1 MPKKCVAEN
10 KKETFG
16 LRLAN
21 LRKNRGLTQTELG
34 KLIGVS
40 QRVVSYYEIE
50 TERPPADILI
60 PLANALKVSI
70 DELLGYQP
78 PKNEPM
84 IKNKKLL
91 RRLKDFDQL
100 SDQDQ
105 KVILHYIDTILGKR

>member
-1 MPKKCVAEN
+1 MPKKHAAEN
-10 KKETFG
+10 IKETFG
-16 LRLAN
+16 QRLAS

-40 QRVVSYYEIE
+40 QRVMAYYEIE
-50 TERPPADILI
+50 TERPPADKLI
-60 PLANALKVSI
+60 PLANALKISI

-78 PKNEPM
+78 LKNEPV

-100 SDQDQ
+100 SEQDQ
-105 KVILHYIDTILGKR
+105 KVILRYIDGIFGKK